1 MATNLLECQSCG
13 GAGAVPCEGCGAL
26 GWCLAPLCRKLARVQ
41 HGPRECSRMRQQ
53 LRRPLFG
60 AGSGMP
66 FTFGPG
72 TGWAG
77 RCRALEDL
85 GVHGRGVYAAE
96 CACYQGASGEQ
107 HLPFSE
113 DLPAPKWLGVQN
125 RPGAARGGECGDWAE
140 FYRLRGLPLEHPAAV
155 ALHWALTI
163 HRCLASVVSWGKRPR
178 RVHVIGAAHSE
189 CRTLHTLAELG
200 GLGWAGE
207 HGLDVVLAGPGVP
220 PEIAGVEH
228 CMTVAAGN
236 GDEGALPAAWG
247 CSCLGSA
254 FGIHRGPPG
263 PAGVR
268 RGPPADWGPPL
279 GASGALVG
287 AAGGQVS
294 VVCLRGRYCRDL
306 LSERGLEGPEVV
318 VAMNA
323 GLPAF
328 PEWEPSVLFVLAS
341 GAPLFV
347 TDLTEE
353 AAVQARALVAGAAM
367 RKLPTGPP
375 GARPGRWDISEVDV
389 NPFRQPL
396 SSRGADNLLPTCS
409 NGFLFSARWAEAH
422 EKAKHGNP

>member
-26 GWCLAPLCRKLARVQ
+26 GWCLSPRCRKLARVQ
-41 HGPRECSRMRQQ
+41 HGPRECLRMRQQ

-66 FTFGPG
+66 FAFGPG

-77 RCRALEDL
+77 RCRALEAL

-96 CACYQGASGEQ
+96 RACFQGASGEQ
-107 HLPFSE
+107 HLPFPE
-113 DLPAPKWLGVQN
+113 DLPAPARQGPKN
-125 RPGAARGGECGDWAE
+125 HTGAPQGGEYGDWAE
-140 FYRLRGLPLEHPAAV
+140 FYRRRGLPPEHPAAI

-163 HRCLASVVSWGKRPR
+163 HRCLATAVSWGKCPR
-178 RVHVIGAAHSE
+178 RVHVIGAACGE

-200 GLGWAGE
+200 GLGWGGGQ
-207 HGLDVVLAGPGVP
+207 GLDIALVGPGVP
-220 PEIAGVEH
+220 PELAGVEH
-228 CMTVAAGN
+228 CMVVTAGN
-236 GDEGALPAAWG
+236 GGEGALPPAWG
-247 CSCLGSA
+247 CSCLGPA
-254 FGIHRGPPG
+254 FGIRRGPPG
-263 PAGVR
+263 SAGVR
-268 RGPPADWGPPL
+268 RVSPTGYGQS
-279 GASGALVG
+279 SGAGEALVE
-287 AAGGQVS
+287 AARGRIS
-294 VVCLRGRYCRDL
+294 VVCLRGWYGRDL
-306 LSERGLEGPEVV
+306 LLDGGLEGPELV

-328 PEWEPSVLFVLAS
+328 PEWEPSLLFVLAS

-353 AAVQARALVAGAAM
+353 AAVQARALVADAV
-367 RKLPTGPP
+367 RKLPKGPTCAGP
-375 GARPGRWDISEVDV
+375 GHWDVSEVEA

-409 NGFLFSARWAEAH
+409 NGFIFSARWAEAP
-422 EKAKHGNP
+422 KCGPGV